1 MQLILKPISR
11 PELGEIIVNDNLFAI
26 GRHEEPFAGYE
37 SRLVSRL
44 SRRHARIFE
53 QDGVVYLADL
63 GSLNGTTVNGQ
74 AVDKIPIRL
83 QPGAEVCFAGLCYQ
97 IEILGAVAKRVSP
110 RSGAAPVMLVM
121 KPEIPESP
129 LEPIVISQFPFLVN
143 KKSEV
148 FARYSGQLPDQL
160 KYLSRRHA
168 HIFLRNDSLFIED
181 LGSTNGTYVSGARL
195 EEHAHPLSNGDVIA
209 FGGECFVYRVQLV
222 HEDTEAPQ
230 KGGLDP
236 THVAAR
242 AQGIEDVTRTTF
254 VTSANS
260 FLDIFCIDDAGRY
273 DEQDAAPSPAED
285 EEPGADAPSTGAAR
299 RWLAPLGRMRS
310 TLREVRNALAD
321 EAPKRPRRRWLAGML
336 AVVLAGI
343 AVAAYMLTAA
353 QRNISTLIEAGDYQQ
368 AAVAANA
375 YLETHRKDRDVGE
388 LATEALLKATAPEW
402 TRLVMSGD
410 FTAARDK
417 LDSARRWSTYNTSAV
432 PLIDSMQ
439 WVTDMEQF
447 IAGRGGPD
455 APVVMFE
462 QENKVNALL
471 DWWETDPDAHYR
483 SLGIIAREVPGFV
496 ELRSR
501 VFSHQ
506 RALQSHKDLEFAAI
520 ERLHETLDDKL
531 EAGGAGDLVAVLAD
545 FESRYP
551 RIKGTVKLKSDLD
564 HYLPIEAQIKSHE
577 WLQASENLAA
587 AGFQTPP
594 FRARAAYVAGNLLPD
609 DAVLDKYRRASRAWR
624 EGGFERATGLLHE
637 LAATRWPEP
646 AERQL
651 ERNARVRADYA
662 RLQAARGTPDYEEQL
677 LTFYDTLDPVQD
689 TYFIEALKGEFEAHR
704 EKALARAQQ
713 AFEDARTNWQKY
725 RDKGG
730 IQGLQRLE
738 AGISP
743 TFRSLANTL
752 SEAYRDASYG
762 RRLYRLLNAGYPEEW
777 DALYTEIAREVGLQ
791 RRSLSELSMVL
802 EPSLKQAKLKLIPD
816 LPADRLSGQ
825 PEGAAPGDSKSGQ

>member
-1 MQLILKPISR
+1 MQLILKPISQ
-11 PELGEIIVNDNLFAI
+11 PELGEIIVNDDLFAI

-37 SRLVSRL
+37 SRLVTRL

-74 AVDKIPIRL
+74 PVDKKPIKL

-97 IEILGAVAKRVSP
+97 IEILGAAAKRVP
-110 RSGAAPVMLVM
+110 QRSGSASVMLVL
-121 KPEIPESP
+121 KPENPESP

-148 FARYSGQLPDQL
+148 FARYTRQLPDQL

-168 HIFLRNDSLFIED
+168 HIFLRNDRLYIED
-181 LGSTNGTYVSGARL
+181 LGSTNGTYVAGTRL
-195 EEHAHPLSNGDVIA
+195 EEHACPLGNGDVIA

-222 HEDTEAPQ
+222 YEETEAPPR
-230 KGGLDP
+230 GLDP

-242 AQGIEDVTRTTF
+242 AQGIEDITRTTF

-273 DEQDAAPSPAED
+273 DEQDAAPSPPEGG
-285 EEPGADAPSTGAAR
+285 EPGADVAATGVAR
-299 RWLAPLGRMRS
+299 RWLAPLGRMRT
-310 TLREVRNALAD
+310 TLREIRSALAD
-321 EAPKRPRRRWLAGML
+321 EAPGRPRRRWPAGLMLVALAAL
-336 AVVLAGI
+336 AI
-343 AVAAYMLTAA
+343 AAYMTTAA
-353 QRNISTLIEAGDYQQ
+353 KRNISTLIDQGDYQE

-375 YLETHRKDRDVGE
+375 YLERHRKDREVGD
-388 LATEALLKATAPEW
+388 LATEALLKATVPDW
-402 TRLVMSGD
+402 TRLVLGGD
-410 FTAARDK
+410 FTAARKK
-417 LDSARRWSTYNTSAV
+417 LDTARRWSTYNASAA
-432 PLIDSMQ
+432 PLLDSMR
-439 WVTDMEQF
+439 WVTDMEEF
-447 IAGRGGPD
+447 IARRGGPE

-462 QENKVNALL
+462 QEDKVNALL
-471 DWWETDPDAHYR
+471 NWWETDPNAHYR
-483 SLGIIAREVPGFV
+483 SLGIIATEVPQFV

-520 ERLHETLDDKL
+520 DRLRETVDDKL
-531 EAGGAGDLVAVLAD
+531 EAGRAGDLVAVLSD

-551 RIKGTVKLKSDLD
+551 HIKGVTKLNSDLD
-564 HYLPIEAQIKSHE
+564 RYLPIEAQIKSHD
-577 WLQASENLAA
+577 WLQASESLAA

-594 FRARAAYVAGNLLPD
+594 FQTRAAYIAGKLLPGKD
-609 DAVLDKYRRASRAWR
+609 VLDKYRQASRAWR
-624 EGGFERATGLLHE
+624 DGEFDRATGLLQE
-637 LAATRWPEP
+637 LADTRWPEP
-646 AERQL
+646 AQRQL
-651 ERNARVRADYA
+651 QRDARVRGDYA
-662 RLQAARGTPDYEEQL
+662 KLQAARGTPDYDERL
-677 LTFYDTLDPVQD
+677 LAFYDTLDPGRD
-689 TYFIEALKGEFEAHR
+689 THFLEALKGEFEAHR

-713 AFEDARTNWQKY
+713 AFEDARVTWRKY

-762 RRLYRLLNAGYPEEW
+762 RRLYLLLNAGYPQEW
-777 DALYTEIAREVGLQ
+777 DELYREIAKEVDLQ

-802 EPSLKQAKLKLIPD
+802 DPSLKQAKLKLIPD
-816 LPADRLSGQ
+816 LPVDQMSGQ
-825 PEGAAPGDSKSGQ
+825 PEGAAPDASKTIR